1 MPSVRKNAH
10 RPWYYEHMNKSL
22 RIVGAFIVVVI
33 IALFVTQGYKE
44 KYRVA
49 DTRYMDATLG
59 IEERIDILLGQMT
72 LEEKAGQMALVEKN
86 AVRDLR
92 DIKRYEIG
100 GLLSGGGSK
109 PDDNTPAG
117 WRRMIEEF
125 DTLSRS
131 TRLGIPVLYGV
142 DAIHGHGNVPGAT
155 IFPHSIGLGAIGDV
169 DLVERIAA
177 ATAMEVQATGVSW
190 VFSPTLDAPQDIRWG
205 RVYETY
211 SSDFEMVG
219 DMGAALVRGLQG
231 TDPEKVSLIATAKHY
246 LGSGAMGWNTS
257 SNESYRIDQG
267 TTEISEAAL
276 REFYLPPFKQAVDA
290 GVLSVMAGL
299 NSYGDTKISANKY
312 LLTDVLKDELGFKG
326 FVVSDWYG
334 VYEIP
339 GGRYAST
346 VTALNAGIDMVML
359 PFDYSLFTRDVVKA
373 VRGGDVSEERA
384 NDSVRRILRAKFAA
398 GLFEG
403 LPSAPLE
410 SVGSAEH
417 RALARDA
424 VSRSLVL
431 LKNKNSAIET
441 LRSADT
447 IVIAGSA
454 ADNTGMQSGAWT
466 IEWQGVDGNIV
477 PGATSILEGI
487 AEAVDFSVEITY
499 AKDGNFSDPAVLADV
514 GIAIVGE
521 RPYAEGFGDSD
532 EPTFTKEDL
541 ETISRVQNASKRIVV
556 IIVSGRP
563 LILPP
568 QSTDWDAIVAA
579 WFPGSEGAGVA
590 DVLFGT
596 KKFTGKV
603 PLPWPS
609 YIEQSPFTPDGV
621 SSDSTPPEFER
632 GFGLQI

>member
-1 MPSVRKNAH
+1 
-10 RPWYYEHMNKSL
+10 MNKAL
-22 RIVGAFIVVVI
+22 RIVVAVVALTSLTTYAFLQYQNTRATVD
-33 IALFVTQGYKE
+33 FGYL
-44 KYRVA
+44 
-49 DTRYMDATLG
+49 DTSLPT
-59 IEERIDILLGQMT
+59 EQRIDLLLSQMT

-109 PDDNTPAG
+109 PADNTPAG
-117 WRRMIEEF
+117 WRAMIEEF
-125 DTLSRS
+125 DMMSRA

-155 IFPHSIGLGAIGDV
+155 IFPHSLGLGATGDA

-177 ATAMEVQATGVSW
+177 ATAEEVRATGVSW
-190 VFSPTLDAPQDIRWG
+190 VFSPTLDAPQDSRWG
-205 RVYETY
+205 RVYEAY
-211 SSDFEMVG
+211 SSDFETVG
-219 DMGAALVRGLQG
+219 EMGAALVRGLQG

-257 SNESYRIDQG
+257 SNDRYRIDQG
-267 TTEISEAAL
+267 TTEMSEAAL

-299 NSYGDTKISANKY
+299 NSYGDTKISASKY
-312 LLTDVLKDELGFKG
+312 LLTDVLKDELGFNG

-339 GGRYAST
+339 GGRYEAT
-346 VTALNAGIDMVML
+346 VTALNAGVDMVML
-359 PFDYSLFTRDVVKA
+359 PFDYSLFTRDVTKA
-373 VRGGDVSEERA
+373 VRSGDVSEERV
-384 NDSVRRILRAKFAA
+384 NDAVRRILRAKFAA
-398 GLFEG
+398 GLFGG
-403 LPSAPLE
+403 LPTAPLE
-410 SVGSAEH
+410 SVGSVEH
-417 RALARDA
+417 RTLARDA
-424 VSRSLVL
+424 VARSLVL
-431 LKNKNSAIET
+431 LKNKNSAIEA

-447 IVIAGSA
+447 IAIAGSA

-466 IEWQGVDGNIV
+466 IEWQGVDGNVV
-477 PGATSILEGI
+477 PGATSILKGI
-487 AEAVDFSVEITY
+487 TETMDSSVEVIY
-499 AKDGNFSDPAVLADV
+499 DKDGNFSNPATLADV

-521 RPYAEGFGDSD
+521 RPYAEGFGDSE

-541 ETISRVQNASKRIVV
+541 ETISRVQKASRKLVV

-568 QSTDWDAIVAA
+568 QSIGWDAVVAA

-590 DVLFGT
+590 DVLFGA

-609 YIEQSPFTPDGV
+609 YIEQAPFTPVGV
-621 SSDSTPPEFER
+621 SSDGAPPEFER
-632 GFGLQI
+632 GFGLRI